1 VNINLNGKCYE
12 FLDVAYQKYQDLV
25 SLRER
30 ELLKMQIDAIG
41 ESNSFV
47 PITFSGSSV
56 DLERII
62 DYYDINVTDI
72 QTLGDLNT
80 QVDKMI
86 VKGIVSFAILEQI
99 LRNITENNIDATM
112 NSMPKFGILPNSG
125 ISTSESAA
133 ISDNTQQ
140 FMAGGIKKIIQEEEG
155 VKETECRS
163 TIIYND
169 S

>member
-1 VNINLNGKCYE
+1 MNINFNGKCYE
-12 FLDVAYQKYQDLV
+12 FLDVAYQKYQALV

-30 ELLKMQIDAIG
+30 ELLKMQIAAIG
-41 ESNSFV
+41 ESIAFV

-56 DLERII
+56 EIESII
-62 DYYDINVTDI
+62 DNYDINVTDI

-86 VKGIVSFAILEQI
+86 VKGVVSNAMLEQI
-99 LRNITENNIDATM
+99 LNNISENNIGATM
-112 NSMPKFGILPNSG
+112 NFMPKFGILPNSG
-125 ISTSESAA
+125 ISTSESTA
-133 ISDNTQQ
+133 ISNNTHQ
-140 FMAGGIKKIIQEEEG
+140 FMTGGIKKIIQENDG

-169 S
+169 